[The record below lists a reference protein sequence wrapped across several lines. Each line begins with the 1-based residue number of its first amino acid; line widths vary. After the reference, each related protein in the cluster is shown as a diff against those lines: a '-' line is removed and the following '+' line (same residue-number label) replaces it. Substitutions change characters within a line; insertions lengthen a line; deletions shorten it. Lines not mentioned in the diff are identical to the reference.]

1 MSILKTI
8 LQDEQPPEPALSLF
22 INPSKKLLWEGI
34 AEKNLQ
40 KVEQSVHLNGG
51 VPFMS
56 NDVLKAC
63 VKSFDSQICE
73 RLFPKHQVHPLDED
87 DAILLLKS
95 AETTQAFLPSLVA
108 LSNKLIAEKGY
119 FSSNFSRIFYGAK
132 ENLALVLQ
140 DPQCNVLQNLQ
151 KYKEE
156 KNFLTWAIQ
165 SCQPSLLDAANI
177 EWSKYVTD
185 LKYTLPNFDTLE
197 QLFRCQQLWEQQPL
211 QHQEMIQK
219 LLAPMNDLF
228 PPSFGGDPWL
238 TAYVLHKVRIMAQML
253 SSVEG
258 CKYLQ
263 KMLDVSDQLGC
274 REKIVDPL
282 MHTTRVE
289 ISLEEKM
296 NFEQYAQLFKIFAHC
311 NGSQGESF
319 GLKLL
324 LNVYA
329 FHQKLVTEDQYQSD
343 NDYDDDDDD
352 DEDEEENK
360 RGAYE
365 DDEFF
370 MLLSAAV
377 YWCEDEIV
385 EVMDS
390 YSKSWKPSAQKMI
403 YQKHLGALGCEKTK
417 KKM

>member
-1 MSILKTI
+1 MSILQTI
-8 LQDEQPPEPALSLF
+8 LQDEQTPEPALLLF

-40 KVEQSVHLNGG
+40 KVEQSIHLNGG

-56 NDVLKAC
+56 NDVLEAC
-63 VKSFDSQICE
+63 VNSFDAQICE
-73 RLFPKHQVHPLDED
+73 RLFPKRQVHPLDEN

-95 AETTQAFLPSLVA
+95 AETTRAFLPSLVA
-108 LSNKLIAEKGY
+108 LSNKLVAEKGY
-119 FSSNFSRIFYGAK
+119 FSSNFSRIFYWAE

-140 DPQCNVLQNLQ
+140 DPQCNVVQNLQ

-156 KNFLTWAIQ
+156 KNFLTWAIK
-165 SCQPSLLDAANI
+165 SCQPSLLEAANV
-177 EWSKYVTD
+177 EWSKYLTD

-197 QLFRCQQLWEQQPL
+197 QLFRCQQLWEQQPP
-211 QHQEMIQK
+211 QHQEMVQK

-228 PPSFGGDPWL
+228 PPSCGGDPWL
-238 TAYVLHKVRIMAQML
+238 TAYVLHNVHIMAQML

-274 REKIVDPL
+274 HAKIVDPL
-282 MHTTRVE
+282 IHTLRFETYFE
-289 ISLEEKM
+289 KKMTFEE
-296 NFEQYAQLFKIFAHC
+296 YAQLFKIFAAC
-311 NGSQGESF
+311 KGSRGESF
-319 GLKLL
+319 GLELL

-329 FHQKLVTEDQYQSD
+329 FHEKLVTEDRCQSD
-343 NDYDDDDDD
+343 IDDD
-352 DEDEEENK
+352 DEDDDDEEEKNK

-370 MLLSAAV
+370 MLLRAAV

-385 EVMDS
+385 KVMDR
-390 YSKSWKPSAQKMI
+390 YAKTWKSDAQKII
-403 YQKHLGALGCEKTK
+403 YEKHLSGLGCENPR